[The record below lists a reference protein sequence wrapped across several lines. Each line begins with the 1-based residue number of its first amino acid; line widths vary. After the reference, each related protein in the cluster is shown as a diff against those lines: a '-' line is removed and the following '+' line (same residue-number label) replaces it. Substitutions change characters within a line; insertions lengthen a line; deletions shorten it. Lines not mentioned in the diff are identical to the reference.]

1 MPIQSLRH
9 TGSVLLA
16 PIFLHFNNNLF
27 DSTNNGEK
35 LFFLA
40 REGYWLQQAF
50 DRFNQC
56 KASDRSSA
64 YLLTSRAFLFKI
76 GLLEPRTYQYSLN
89 FKFSG
94 SIYQLIR
101 TRFMLSDVSINKAF
115 TAKEQQ
121 RVISLPK
128 DMDKV
133 AKLIQH
139 RITPLTPI
147 IEQIKSAY
155 HEYLSDLGYFDQPVS
170 HIVDAGYSGTIQ
182 TLLTLIF
189 NHPTCGHYL
198 IASKPGFHQV
208 GHHTIEMRGYLKEG
222 VTLGDGYIPLDRSM
236 FLESLL
242 TSPQGQFQD
251 IRYSPLP
258 EKKYEFFYGRKISSQ
273 HHFHLLEQIC
283 NSAIVRM
290 EAHVKNGISFTQQEV
305 EQIYTT
311 FVTKRGL
318 FPRSAWPVFALDD
331 DIANEGTVSPLDFFG
346 VRA

>member
-16 PIFLHFNNNLF
+16 PLFLHFNTNLF
-27 DSTNNGEK
+27 ERSNNGDK

-40 REGYWLQQAF
+40 REGYWLKQAF
-50 DRFNQC
+50 DQFNQC
-56 KASDRSSA
+56 HTSERSSA

-76 GLLEPRTYQYSLN
+76 GLLEPKTYQYSLN

-101 TRFMLSDVSINKAF
+101 TRFMLSDVSINQAF

-128 DMDKV
+128 DIDKV
-133 AKLIQH
+133 AQLIQH
-139 RITPLTPI
+139 RIKPLTPI
-147 IEQIKSAY
+147 IEQIKNAY
-155 HEYLSDLGYFDQPVS
+155 RDYLTDLGYFEQPVS
-170 HIVDAGYSGTIQ
+170 QVVDAGYSGTIQ

-189 NHPTCGHYL
+189 DQPTYGHYL
-198 IASKPGFHQV
+198 IASKPGRHQV
-208 GHHTIEMRGYLKEG
+208 GHHTIEMHGYLKEG
-222 VTLGDGYIPLDRSM
+222 VKLGEGYIPLDRSM
-236 FLESLL
+236 FLESFL

-273 HHFHLLEQIC
+273 HNFHLLEQIC
-283 NSAIVRM
+283 NSALLRM
-290 EAHVKNGISFTQQEV
+290 EEYVKNGTSFTQQEV
-305 EQIYTT
+305 EQLYTT

-318 FPRSAWPVFALDD
+318 FPRSSWPVFALDD
-331 DIANEGTVSPLDFFG
+331 DIANEGTISPLDFFG
-346 VRA
+346 LRA